1 MMQPGFLCVCF
12 RLCTEYEALHKIE
25 MEENDFINQFMQ
37 KWGRTWRQNTF
48 RMRDHN
54 SCWAVLFFSDA
65 TEEFDEIL
73 QFEEILQF

>member
-1 MMQPGFLCVCF
+1 
-12 RLCTEYEALHKIE
+12 

-37 KWGRTWRQNTF
+37 KWGRNWRQNPF
-48 RMRDHN
+48 RMRDHS
-54 SCWAVLFFSDA
+54 SCRAVLFFSDA